1 MRTKVYDEG
10 TKGSKGRS
18 MCERASKIYRG
29 FKGDIGLR
37 RRYRGFGDVSSVSG
51 MHRRLRRVVEVLTC
65 TEYVRG
71 GLRIISVAGTMA
83 EAEVGHC

>member
-29 FKGDIGLR
+29 FKGDIGASKEISGLR
-37 RRYRGFGDVSSVSG
+37 RCIECFRDASKTSESRRGVD
-51 MHRRLRRVVEVLTC
+51 L
-65 TEYVRG
+65 Y
-71 GLRIISVAGTMA
+71 
-83 EAEVGHC
+83 